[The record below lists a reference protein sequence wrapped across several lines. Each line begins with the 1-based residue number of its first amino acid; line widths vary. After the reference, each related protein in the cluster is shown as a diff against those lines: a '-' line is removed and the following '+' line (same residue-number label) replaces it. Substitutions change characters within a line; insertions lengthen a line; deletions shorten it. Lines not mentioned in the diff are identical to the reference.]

1 MSRKTT
7 NDLLKGRLIKDKF
20 MKDNL
25 GNDKFQDI
33 LKSIFWETNYK
44 LQTKSSLKF

>member
-33 LKSIFWETNYK
+33 LLIVNFLGDK
-44 LQTKSSLKF
+44 LQITN

>member
-33 LKSIFWETNYK
+33 LLLVNFLGDK
-44 LQTKSSLKF
+44 L

>member
-20 MKDNL
+20 IKDNL

-33 LKSIFWETNYK
+33 LLIVNFLGDK
-44 LQTKSSLKF
+44 LQITN